1 MEQGR
6 WAAVACTVDVNSHG
20 DVVEGF
26 RLESKLFHTGS
37 EGVMGRSTV
46 QERNR
51 RLVDLII
58 ILTLGYCLGRQKILN
73 SSSQDRLRG
82 RLTLLEQLPHLIIS
96 YCIRRRDTGGYGLA
110 Q

>member
-6 WAAVACTVDVNSHG
+6 RAAVACTVYVNSHG
-20 DVVEGF
+20 DIVEGF
-26 RLESKLFHTGS
+26 RLESKLFHIGS

-58 ILTLGYCLGRQKILN
+58 ILTLGFVWAAKDI
-73 SSSQDRLRG
+73 
-82 RLTLLEQLPHLIIS
+82 EQF
-96 YCIRRRDTGGYGLA
+96 
-110 Q
+110 